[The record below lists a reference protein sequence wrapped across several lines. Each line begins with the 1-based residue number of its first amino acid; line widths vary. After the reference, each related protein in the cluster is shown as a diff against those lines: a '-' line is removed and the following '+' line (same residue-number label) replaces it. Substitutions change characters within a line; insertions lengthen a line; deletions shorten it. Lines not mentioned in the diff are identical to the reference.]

1 MGVVLLTIATEH
13 GEGRKEVLSSGKCRL
28 RKNARI
34 YDVKSRKEDRTLE
47 TEWIPKRKQAYMRPW
62 AGRTGILE

>member
-1 MGVVLLTIATEH
+1 MGFQVESWKYEQLRLRMGVVLLTIATEH

-47 TEWIPKRKQAYMRPW
+47 TE
-62 AGRTGILE
+62 